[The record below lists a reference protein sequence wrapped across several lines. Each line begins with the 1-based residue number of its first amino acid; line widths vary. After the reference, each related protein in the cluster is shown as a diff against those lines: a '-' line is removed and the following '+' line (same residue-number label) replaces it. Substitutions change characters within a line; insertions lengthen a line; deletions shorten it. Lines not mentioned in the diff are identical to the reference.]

1 MIKSTKDQLWHIL
14 WTIGTNNYPKW
25 LSTVTKNERKEGYF
39 CLLLIIV
46 IRNGKIVWKYSLRH
60 VPAEFK
66 EKVPDVS
73 DSLRNIGKL
82 CNSKLKSPKFKDL
95 CTESI
100 EKLLKDEAATRGI
113 KKMFLKI
120 MQYSQETNCVGIAFL
135 KSCRLSGDAGFFL
148 WIFPSF

>member
-1 MIKSTKDQLWHIL
+1 MTVMHQSMCIKVDS
-14 WTIGTNNYPKW
+14 
-25 LSTVTKNERKEGYF
+25 S
-39 CLLLIIV
+39 
-46 IRNGKIVWKYSLRH
+46 SLRH

-73 DSLRNIGKL
+73 DSLWNIGKL

-135 KSCRLSGDAGFFL
+135 KSCRLSGDTGFFL